1 LAIFVLIL
9 SLYTYTYILNKT
21 SIKTTDK
28 NKEMV
33 RLNQIEEFIASGPV
47 AMVGVS
53 RNPKKFGFAA
63 FRELKE
69 KGMDIIPVNPHAEEI
84 HGVKVFKDVKSLP
97 PEVKSLLIMTK
108 KSQTPAVIK
117 EAKEKGIRNI
127 WIQQMSESKEVLQEL
142 AGSEINYISGHCIL
156 MFYKPHSIHKFH
168 RALKKLFGG
177 YPK

>member
-1 LAIFVLIL
+1 VIFVLIL
-9 SLYTYTYILNKT
+9 SLYTYTYILDKT

-69 KGMDIIPVNPHAEEI
+69 KGLDIIPVNPHAEEI

-108 KSQTPAVIK
+108 KAQTPAVIK

-127 WIQQMSESKEVLQEL
+127 WIQQMSESKESLQEL